1 MATDERLRL
10 AALGPF
16 FALDDKEDLAS
27 GTWQPIDRIIG
38 GPMLAERVTTTRT
51 ALAEISGSDVSERV
65 AASTF
70 SLGFFARLIAPVA
83 GAVLIGVRA
92 PDHHGL
98 RCSVSGPGI
107 LRLVADRWMDP
118 DPGALVREAVAP
130 VVHRLRSEYSL
141 SEQIVWGNVVS
152 AWNGAMVMATQ
163 LRPQLAEPARELL
176 AGVLELAELRGSAH
190 LGPPFVRRS
199 CCLYYQIPGGG
210 YCGDCVLACPS
221 QSHSSAHE

>member
-1 MATDERLRL
+1 MTADEGCGL

-16 FALDDKEDLAS
+16 FALNGKEDLAS
-27 GTWQPIDRIIG
+27 GTWHSIERIID
-38 GPMLAERVTTTRT
+38 GPMLAERITATRT
-51 ALAEISGSDVSERV
+51 ALTEISGTDVSERV

-83 GAVLIGVRA
+83 GAVLLGVRA
-92 PDHHGL
+92 PDHQAL
-98 RCSVSGPGI
+98 RWSVAGPGP
-107 LRLVADRWMDP
+107 LRLVADRWVDP
-118 DPGALVREAVAP
+118 DPGALVSEALAP
-130 VVHRLRSEYSL
+130 VVHRLRSEHSL
-141 SEQIVWGNVVS
+141 SEQIAWGNGAS

-163 LRPQLAEPARELL
+163 ARPQFAGPARELL
-176 AGVLELAELRGSAH
+176 AGVLELPELRDTGCP
-190 LGPPFVRRS
+190 GPPFVRRS